1 MTGDN
6 SVSLG
11 TKSETIRGEKLET
24 AKERDLFK
32 EISRN

>member
-6 SVSLG
+6 IVSFG
-11 TKSETIRGEKLET
+11 MKSETIRVERLET

-32 EISRN
+32 EILRY